1 MMSDES
7 FEREIAAKFFDGQ
20 DVKDLQDEYGLF
32 WWQIEQWIR
41 TVSNDPIC
49 ANCGKSIFLHAEL
62 NYDGLE
68 AIGGACDEFVK
79 EKDNER

>member
-1 MMSDES
+1 MSDES
-7 FEREIAAKFFDGQ
+7 FEREIVAKFFGVQ
-20 DVKDLQDEYGLF
+20 DVKDLQDQYGLSG
-32 WWQIEQWIR
+32 WQIEHWIR
-41 TVSNDPIC
+41 TLSNDLTC

-79 EKDNER
+79 ENNDER